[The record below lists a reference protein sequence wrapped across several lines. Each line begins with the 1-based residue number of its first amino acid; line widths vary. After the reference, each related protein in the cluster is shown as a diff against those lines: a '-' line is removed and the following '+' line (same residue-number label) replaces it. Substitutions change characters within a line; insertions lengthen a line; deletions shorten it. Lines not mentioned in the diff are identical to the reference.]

1 MRVGLALSGGGARGL
16 AHFGVLKALEEL
28 GVEVHEIAG
37 TSAGAIAGAFYAN
50 GYSPEEAMKH
60 VSSTSLFKVVW
71 PAFSWRGLFNI
82 SKAEEVFR
90 KYFENDSFENTRMPF
105 RVVATNLNSGQRE
118 VFSEGPLVRPMM
130 ASCCLPFI
138 FDPVEINGQLYVDG
152 GIVNNLPAE
161 VLKETCD
168 IVIGVNVVPVIHD
181 DDLSGMKKMIE
192 RISMVAISANVN
204 SSRKQCDVLIE
215 PRELRSFGTFDLK
228 QAQGIFDIGYE
239 STHHLFELDREESPV
254 KSLLKI

>member
-28 GVEVHEIAG
+28 GVEVHEVAG
-37 TSAGAIAGAFYAN
+37 TSAGAIAGAFYAH

-60 VSSTSLFKVVW
+60 VSGTNLFKVVW

-90 KYFENDSFENTRMPF
+90 KYFDDDSFESTQLPF
-105 RVVATNLNSGQRE
+105 KVVATNLNTGLKE

-138 FDPVEINGQLYVDG
+138 FDPVQINGQLYVDG

-161 VLKETCD
+161 VLRETCD
-168 IVIGVNVVPVIHD
+168 VVIGVNVVPVIKD
-181 DDLSGMKKMIE
+181 DNLSGMKKMIE

-204 SSRKQCDVLIE
+204 SSRKHCDVLVE

-228 QAQGIFDIGYE
+228 QAQEIFNIGYE
-239 STHHLFELDREESPV
+239 STHHIFEMDKAKAPIR
-254 KSLLKI
+254 SLLKP